1 MGRGGGRGEVAAAE
15 DRVGLVPAA
24 KRPPPV
30 TLLYCWGG
38 GEGRGGQKRKGGG
51 EEDGREGQILDTGLT
66 LNRSQRGAALLRTR
80 PVPRIR
86 SSTGDLAPVFQGQM
100 RRCRGRPEGRGAR
113 FGRRPAPGAVDV
125 SGRCSPSGAGGRAA
139 IEVQPERVRRGC
151 VVPSR
156 RDSGLEAFS
165 HNPTDGSLA
174 PVAPQP
180 STRTKCLNLR
190 FLSY

>member
-1 MGRGGGRGEVAAAE
+1 M
-15 DRVGLVPAA
+15 GLVPAA

-30 TLLYCWGG
+30 TPRYGWGG
-38 GEGRGGQKRKGGG
+38 AEEEGREWEKRT
-51 EEDGREGQILDTGLT
+51 EGREGQILDTGLT
-66 LNRSQRGAALLRTR
+66 FNRSQRGAALLRTR

-86 SSTGDLAPVFQGQM
+86 SSAGDLAPVFQGQM